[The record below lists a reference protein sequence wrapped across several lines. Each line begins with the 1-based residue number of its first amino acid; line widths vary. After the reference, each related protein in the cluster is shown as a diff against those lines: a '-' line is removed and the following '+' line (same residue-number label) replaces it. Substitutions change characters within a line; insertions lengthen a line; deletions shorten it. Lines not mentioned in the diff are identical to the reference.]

1 MPNDK
6 TYWANTCSKALRRV
20 IFQKAWVNSFFG
32 SKAWVYSNLPRNQC
46 ILTVVF
52 SVGVNG
58 LFNSTTSHCNGVM
71 VYKESKGLQIKKKRN
86 QKGCKVVMSNTV
98 AQVRYVAWK
107 S

>member
-1 MPNDK
+1 MIKLIGPIHVQ
-6 TYWANTCSKALRRV
+6 SPLRRV

-71 VYKESKGLQIKKKRN
+71 VYKESKGLQTKKKGVKR
-86 QKGCKVVMSNTV
+86 
-98 AQVRYVAWK
+98 AARW
-107 S
+107 